1 MWKGIGSLADNVIP
15 QMRLWPTSFSIS
27 GRRDWNC
34 VKGWSLSR
42 AGQEGPEDMIGGVKG
57 EACDGVFSNI
67 VSGTSGA
74 VGAVGDVGEAPL
86 VEGVGAGAVGTVWL
100 TTGGEGA
107 SGAGSEVFTNGT
119 TVSSRTGSDPAR
131 EAASSTAVGPASV
144 GSAVVA
150 VGVTVSIGAGTGGC
164 SSVGL
169 GAMPAAG
176 GAVGSDIII
185 VN

>member
-1 MWKGIGSLADNVIP
+1 M
-15 QMRLWPTSFSIS
+15 T
-27 GRRDWNC
+27 
-34 VKGWSLSR
+34 
-42 AGQEGPEDMIGGVKG
+42 GGEKG
-57 EACDGVFSNI
+57 EACDGAFSNI

-74 VGAVGDVGEAPL
+74 IGTVGDVETAPV
-86 VEGVGAGAVGTVWL
+86 VEGVGAGAVGTLWL

-107 SGAGSEVFTNGT
+107 SGAGSKVFTNGA
-119 TVSSRTGSDPAR
+119 TVSSRTDSDPAGD
-131 EAASSTAVGPASV
+131 AASSAAVGPASV

-150 VGVTVSIGAGTGGC
+150 VGVIVSIGAGTGGC

-176 GAVGSDIII
+176 GAVGSDII